1 MGGEDDQVGALNPRK
16 AFWRSSSWSSSRT
29 SAAGNSKESQ
39 SEERNPASNG
49 PLRPGPPLTPRSLS
63 AKARSALPPLQ
74 PLTIARRSLDEWPN
88 PSSDD
93 LGEWPNPPPRVCLGP
108 GIPTSPEVRA

>member
-1 MGGEDDQVGALNPRK
+1 MPGG
-16 AFWRSSSWSSSRT
+16 SSEPPKGVLEIVIVVFL
-29 SAAGNSKESQ
+29 AHFGGGNSNESQ

-74 PLTIARRSLDEWPN
+74 PSQLLAGAWMSGPTPAPTTSA
-88 PSSDD
+88 S
-93 LGEWPNPPPRVCLGP
+93 GPNPPPRVCLGP
-108 GIPTSPEVRA
+108 GIPQARK